1 MEYILSMTFLT
12 EHGLKSTISISG
24 VKAAI
29 TKDEIS
35 SLMDTII
42 TNNIFLSKSGALV
55 SKEDA
60 KVTERKVTKYD
71 LA

>member
-12 EHGLKSTISISG
+12 EYGLKSTISISG
-24 VKAAI
+24 VKATI

-55 SKEDA
+55 SKGDA